1 MIYLEQFSILPP
13 EAQESILNGACE
25 GHCTH
30 QYYPFR
36 VFETPLPTL
45 ELGGIT
51 ILYGGNGSGKTT
63 LLNLMAEK
71 LRLPRTTPFNRTPFF
86 DDLAYYCCTMR
97 VAGEDTGYPE
107 PLPYE
112 SRFISSDD
120 VFEHIL
126 NLREQNDARH
136 IAAERAIHQWRQEN
150 TRSMKL

>member
-1 MIYLEQFSILPP
+1 MISLDSITLSFGGFTLLD
-13 EAQESILNGACE
+13 EVSLHIGDRDRIGLVGKNGA
-25 GHCTH
+25 
-30 QYYPFR
+30 
-36 VFETPLPTL
+36 
-45 ELGGIT
+45 
-51 ILYGGNGSGKTT
+51 GKTT

-86 DDLAYYCCTMR
+86 DDFAYYCCTMR

-126 NLREQNDARH
+126 NLREQNDDRH